1 MNSLRNLC
9 CLLMLPGV
17 VGPAVSADRAVA
29 ASPVGTYISIPDS
42 VTSPSGERVP
52 VERGLFFVSENRANA
67 HSRPIAIHFLR
78 FRALSNRAAVGARSP
93 VFVLPGGPGSEYD
106 FSQRGLL
113 RKVQSMQRTRD
124 VIYVSQR
131 GNPNA
136 PGLVPP
142 LWVTAV
148 PAPLDEPATPAAT
161 RKSQR
166 DAFNAELARWSALG
180 VDLSGYDI
188 LNIVDDLYELRAALG
203 YEKVV
208 LYGCSFGSQWSLS
221 YLKRWP
227 ETVDR
232 ALLSGV
238 EPLDYAY
245 DSPDDLWASMARL
258 APSAEADP
266 RLAGQ
271 VPAGGLIK
279 AVETVIERLEQHPAN
294 VVISDPETGKQ
305 ITVVIGAD
313 DLRPLL
319 ASALHFNKGT
329 KRQNL
334 AHWPR
339 FIIELY
345 RGEYRYLAA
354 QALQLRRKPPRETMI
369 LVLLDN
375 SLGITQARDTKLLA
389 EKGSRWL
396 GDINDYYRN
405 TRDLVPTPNVGDAF
419 RADWEISV
427 PVLLMNGDTD
437 WSTPLENAVHARS
450 HLRQGH
456 LVTVQGGTHCTE
468 NDELFELQ
476 PQVAQQVFGFVDAD
490 FGQSSPKKFF
500 ATLPRTVT
508 YPPIDFASSAGATL
522 YEQWQEQQAA
532 SR

>member
-1 MNSLRNLC
+1 MNQLHALILSMLAASGSMT
-9 CLLMLPGV
+9 CLNG
-17 VGPAVSADRAVA
+17 AHA
-29 ASPVGTYISIPDS
+29 ASGSPVGTYISIPDT
-42 VTSPSGERVP
+42 VTSPSGAQVP
-52 VERGLFFVSENRANA
+52 VERGLFFVNENRVNAN
-67 HSRPIAIHFLR
+67 SRPIAIHFLR
-78 FRALSNRAAVGARSP
+78 FRALSNSTAADVRAP

-106 FSQRGLL
+106 FSQPGLL
-113 RKVQSMQRTRD
+113 RKVQYMQRTRD

-131 GNPNA
+131 GNPKA
-136 PGLVPP
+136 PGLAPP
-142 LWVTAV
+142 LWVTPL
-148 PAPLDEPATPAAT
+148 PAPLDQPASPAAT

-166 DAFNAELARWSALG
+166 DAFNLELARWSTLG

-203 YEKVV
+203 YGKVI
-208 LYGCSFGSQWSLS
+208 LYGCSFGSQWSLA

-227 ETVDR
+227 DTVDR

-245 DSPDDLWASMARL
+245 DSPDDVWSSLARL
-258 APSAEADP
+258 ARSAEADP

-271 VPAGGLIK
+271 IPAEGLIK
-279 AVETVIERLEQHPAN
+279 AVETVIERLEQHPVD
-294 VVISDPETGKQ
+294 VVIDDPNTGKE
-305 ITVVIGAD
+305 ITIAIGLD

-319 ASALHFNKGT
+319 ASALHFKKGT

-339 FIIELY
+339 FIIEIY
-345 RGEYRYLAA
+345 RGDYRYLAA
-354 QALQLRRKPPRETMI
+354 QVLQSRRQPARETMI
-369 LVLLDN
+369 VALIDN
-375 SLGITQARDTKLLA
+375 SLGITEARDARMRA

-419 RADWEISV
+419 RADWEISI
-427 PVLLMNGDTD
+427 PVLLLNGDTD
-437 WSTPLENAVHARS
+437 WSTPLENAIHARGY
-450 HLRQGH
+450 LRQGH

-468 NDELFELQ
+468 NDELPELL

-490 FGQSSPKKFF
+490 FSRSSPKKFF

-508 YPPIDFASSAGATL
+508 YPPIEFASPAGVTL
-522 YEQWQEQQAA
+522 YEEWQEQQAA
-532 SR
+532 SK